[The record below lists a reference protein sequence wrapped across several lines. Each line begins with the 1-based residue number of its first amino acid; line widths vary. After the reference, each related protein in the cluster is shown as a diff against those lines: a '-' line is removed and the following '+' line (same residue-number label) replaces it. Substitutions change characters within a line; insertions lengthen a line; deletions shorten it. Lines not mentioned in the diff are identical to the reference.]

1 MNFDENLLIK
11 ACQAN
16 NDLKSF
22 ERLVKIHQISVRA
35 VIYKLIPNPD
45 DLEDM
50 IQDVFI
56 KAYQNITKFKGES
69 SFKTWLCSIAINLCK
84 NKILLNNRHKDK
96 IISIDDKEFD
106 MIPDNTSFN
115 PEKFARLKETE
126 RSVLKVVKELPY
138 NQQIA
143 VILHDVEDFSYEDIS
158 KICNCPVGTVK
169 SRLFNARKALKD
181 KLQLVSA

>member
-1 MNFDENLLIK
+1 MSFDEAILVK
-11 ACQAN
+11 ACQDK

-22 ERLVKIHQISVRA
+22 EILIKMNQQTVRS

-45 DLEDM
+45 EIDDI

-56 KAYQNITKFKGES
+56 KAYKNIKMFKCES
-69 SFKTWLCSIAINLCK
+69 RFKTWLCSIAINICK
-84 NKILLNNRHKDK
+84 NRIVLSTRKQKKIV
-96 IISIDDKEFD
+96 SIDDKEFD
-106 MIPDNTSFN
+106 KIPDNSIFN
-115 PEKFARLKETE
+115 PEKYARLKETE
-126 RSVLKVVKELPY
+126 KIILKTIKELPY

-143 VILHDVEDFSYEDIS
+143 VILHDVEDFSYEDIA

-181 KLQLVSA
+181 KLQLVYV